1 MVNHT
6 GKEYEKIYICIIIES
21 VCSIPE
27 TNTTLQINYT
37 SIKTLFKINQMFS
50 YAGDLA
56 SV

>member
-1 MVNHT
+1 MVNRT
-6 GKEYEKIYICIIIES
+6 GKEYEKKYICIIIES